1 MNNFFG
7 LKRFLFTASSSTST
21 TNSSLSQT
29 ILKASEMIEFQ
40 APFIASIDNGT
51 TSTRFIVFD
60 SKGRVVEVAQKEYP
74 QYYPQAGWAEHDLE
88 EIYTFTK

>member
-1 MNNFFG
+1 
-7 LKRFLFTASSSTST
+7 
-21 TNSSLSQT
+21 
-29 ILKASEMIEFQ
+29 MIEFQ